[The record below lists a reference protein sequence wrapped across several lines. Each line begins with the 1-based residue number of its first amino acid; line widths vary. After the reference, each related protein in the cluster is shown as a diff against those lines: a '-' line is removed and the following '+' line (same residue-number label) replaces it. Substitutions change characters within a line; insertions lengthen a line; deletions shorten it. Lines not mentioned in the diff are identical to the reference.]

1 MGLVC
6 RLLEERGIATVYVA
20 TGRDLTELVKPPR
33 ALFVNH
39 PMGNNFGRAGDV
51 HTQADILRA
60 ALAMLDSAERG
71 GELIDYPTTW
81 NENFAFAPG
90 GKVIAATVP
99 GARPDE
105 SH

>member
-1 MGLVC
+1 VGLVC

-20 TGRDLTELVKPPR
+20 TGRDLTDLVKPPR

-51 HTQADILRA
+51 ATQTNILQA
-60 ALAMLDSAERG
+60 ALTMIDSVERG

-81 NENFAFAPG
+81 SERFEFAPG
-90 GKVIAATVP
+90 GKAISTNT
-99 GARPDE
+99 
-105 SH
+105 